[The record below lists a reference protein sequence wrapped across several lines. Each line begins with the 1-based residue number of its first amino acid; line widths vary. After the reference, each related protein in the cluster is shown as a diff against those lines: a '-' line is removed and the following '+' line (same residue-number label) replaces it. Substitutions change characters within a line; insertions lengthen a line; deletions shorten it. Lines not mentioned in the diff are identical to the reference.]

1 MLWFK
6 NLMVYRLS
14 RDITLRAE
22 EMEKQL
28 TSMTFTPCGSQDMV
42 KMGWVPPMGSH
53 SDALT
58 HTANGQI
65 IICARKEEKILPSP
79 VIKQAL
85 EAKIQKL
92 EADQG
97 RKLKKTEKD
106 SLKDEVLH
114 SLLPR
119 AFSRFSQTMMWIDT
133 VNGLIMV
140 DCASAKKA
148 EDTLAL
154 LRKSLGSLPVVPL
167 ALENPIELTLTE
179 WVRSGTVAQGFQLLD
194 EAELKAMLEDGGVIR
209 AKKQDLVSDEIA
221 VHIEAGKV
229 VTKLALD
236 WQQRIQFVMCDDGSI
251 KRLKFCDELRD
262 QNEDIDREDFAQRF
276 DADFILMTG
285 ELAALIQSLV
295 EGLGGD
301 NQRVPLRRRGDSP
314 LQIAAQ
320 IRGGLSN
327 L

>member
-14 RDITLRAE
+14 RDITLSAD

-28 TSMTFTPCGSQDMV
+28 AAFTFSPCGSQDMA
-42 KMGWVPPMGSH
+42 KTGWVPPMGSH

-58 HTANGQI
+58 HANNGQI
-65 IICARKEEKILPSP
+65 VICARKEEKILPAP

-85 EAKIQKL
+85 EAKIGKL

-119 AFSRFSQTMMWIDT
+119 AFSRFNQTMMWIDT

-167 ALENPIELTLTE
+167 ALETPIELTLTE
-179 WVRSGTVAQGFQLLD
+179 WVRSNDVPAGFALMD
-194 EAELKAMLEDGGVIR
+194 EAELKAILEGGGVIR
-209 AKKQDLVSDEIA
+209 CKQQDLVCDEIA
-221 VHIEAGKV
+221 THIEAGKV

-236 WQQRIQFVMCDDGSI
+236 WQERIQFVIADDGSV
-251 KRLKFCDELRD
+251 KRLKFADTLRE
-262 QNEDIDREDFAQRF
+262 QNDDIDREDFAQRF

-285 ELAALIQSLV
+285 ELAALVKSLV
-295 EGLGGD
+295 EALGGEA
-301 NQRVPLRRRGDSP
+301 QR
-314 LQIAAQ
+314 
-320 IRGGLSN
+320 
-327 L
+327 

>member
-14 RDITLRAE
+14 RDISLRAD

-28 TSMTFTPCGSQDMV
+28 AEFSFTPCGSQDMA
-42 KMGWVPPMGSH
+42 KTGWVSPMGSKG
-53 SDALT
+53 DALT
-58 HTANGQI
+58 HENNGQI

-79 VIKQAL
+79 VIKQTL
-85 EAKIQKL
+85 EAKISRL

-97 RKLKKTEKD
+97 RKLRKTEKD
-106 SLKDEVLH
+106 ALKDEVLH

-167 ALENPIELTLTE
+167 VLENPIELTLTE

-194 EAELKAMLEDGGVIR
+194 EAELKALLDDGGVIR
-209 AKKQDLVSDEIA
+209 CKKQDLVSDEIA
-221 VHIEAGKV
+221 THIEAGKV

-236 WQQRIQFVMCDDGSI
+236 WQQRIQFMICDDASI
-251 KRLKFCDELRD
+251 KRLKFADELRD
-262 QNEDIDREDFAQRF
+262 QNDDIEREDFAGRF
-276 DADFILMTG
+276 DADSILMTG
-285 ELAALIQSLV
+285 ELAALIKDLV
-295 EGLGGD
+295 EGLGGEA
-301 NQRVPLRRRGDSP
+301 QR
-314 LQIAAQ
+314 
-320 IRGGLSN
+320 
-327 L
+327 

>member
-28 TSMTFTPCGSQDMV
+28 ASMTFTPCGSQDMA

-179 WVRSGTVAQGFQLLD
+179 WVLRSGTVAQGFQLLD

-295 EGLGGD
+295 EGLGGEA
-301 NQRVPLRRRGDSP
+301 QR
-314 LQIAAQ
+314 
-320 IRGGLSN
+320 
-327 L
+327 

>member
-14 RDITLRAE
+14 RDITLSADD
-22 EMEKQL
+22 MEKQL
-28 TSMTFTPCGSQDMV
+28 AAFTFTPCGSQDMA
-42 KMGWVPPMGSH
+42 KTGWVSPVGSH

-58 HTANGQI
+58 HVANGQI
-65 IICARKEEKILPSP
+65 VICARKEEKILPAP
-79 VIKQAL
+79 VIKQEL
-85 EAKIQKL
+85 EAKISKL
-92 EADQG
+92 EAEQA

-119 AFSRFSQTMMWIDT
+119 AFSRFNQTMMWIDT

-179 WVRSGTVAQGFQLLD
+179 WVRSGDVPPGFALMD
-194 EAELKAMLEDGGVIR
+194 EAELKAILEGGGVIR
-209 AKKQDLVSDEIA
+209 CKQQDLVCDEIA
-221 VHIEAGKV
+221 AHIEADKV

-236 WQQRIQFVMCDDGSI
+236 WQERIQFLIADDGSI
-251 KRLKFCDELRD
+251 KRLKFADTLRE
-262 QNEDIDREDFAQRF
+262 QNDDIDREDFGARF

-285 ELAALIQSLV
+285 ELAALINNLV
-295 EGLGGD
+295 EALGGEA
-301 NQRVPLRRRGDSP
+301 QR
-314 LQIAAQ
+314 
-320 IRGGLSN
+320 
-327 L
+327 

>member
-14 RDITLRAE
+14 RDITLSADD
-22 EMEKQL
+22 MEKQL
-28 TSMTFTPCGSQDMV
+28 AAFTFTPCGSQDMA
-42 KMGWVPPMGSH
+42 KTGWVSPMGSH

-58 HTANGQI
+58 HVANGQI
-65 IICARKEEKILPSP
+65 VICARKEEKILPAP
-79 VIKQAL
+79 VIKQEL
-85 EAKIQKL
+85 EAKISKL
-92 EADQG
+92 EAEQA

-119 AFSRFSQTMMWIDT
+119 AFSRFNQTMMWIDT

-179 WVRSGTVAQGFQLLD
+179 WVRSGDVPPGFALMD
-194 EAELKAMLEDGGVIR
+194 EAELKAILEGGGVIR
-209 AKKQDLVSDEIA
+209 CKQQDLVCDEIA
-221 VHIEAGKV
+221 AHIEADKV

-236 WQQRIQFVMCDDGSI
+236 WQERIQFLIADDGSI
-251 KRLKFCDELRD
+251 KRLKFADTLRE
-262 QNEDIDREDFAQRF
+262 QNDDIDREDFGARF

-285 ELAALIQSLV
+285 ELAALINNLV
-295 EGLGGD
+295 EALGGEA
-301 NQRVPLRRRGDSP
+301 QR
-314 LQIAAQ
+314 
-320 IRGGLSN
+320 
-327 L
+327 

>member
-14 RDITLRAE
+14 RDITLSAD

-28 TSMTFTPCGSQDMV
+28 AAFTFTPCGSQDMA
-42 KMGWVPPMGSH
+42 KTGWVSPMGSH

-58 HTANGQI
+58 HVANGQI
-65 IICARKEEKILPSP
+65 VICARKEEKILPAP
-79 VIKQAL
+79 VIKQEL
-85 EAKIQKL
+85 EAKISRL
-92 EADQG
+92 EAEQA

-119 AFSRFSQTMMWIDT
+119 AFSRFNQTMMWIDT

-179 WVRSGTVAQGFQLLD
+179 WVRSGDVPPGFALMD
-194 EAELKAMLEDGGVIR
+194 EAELKAILEGGGVIR
-209 AKKQDLVSDEIA
+209 CKQQDLVCDEIA
-221 VHIEAGKV
+221 AHIEADKV

-236 WQQRIQFVMCDDGSI
+236 WQERIQFLIADDGSI
-251 KRLKFCDELRD
+251 KRLKFADTLRE
-262 QNEDIDREDFAQRF
+262 QNDDIEREDFGGRF

-285 ELAALIQSLV
+285 ELAALIKNLV
-295 EGLGGD
+295 EALGGEA
-301 NQRVPLRRRGDSP
+301 QR
-314 LQIAAQ
+314 
-320 IRGGLSN
+320 
-327 L
+327 

>member
-14 RDITLRAE
+14 RGVSLSAD

-28 TSMTFTPCGSQDMV
+28 SAFSFTPCGSQDMA
-42 KMGWVPPMGSH
+42 KTGWVSPMGSH

-58 HTANGQI
+58 HTVNGQI
-65 IICARKEEKILPSP
+65 VICARKEEKILPSP
-79 VIKQAL
+79 VIKQEL
-85 EAKIQKL
+85 QAKIERL
-92 EADQG
+92 EGEQH

-119 AFSRFSQTMMWIDT
+119 AFSRFNQTFLWIDT
-133 VNGLIMV
+133 VNDLIMV
-140 DCASAKKA
+140 DAASAKRA

-167 ALENPIELTLTE
+167 TLENPIELTLTE
-179 WVRSGTVAQGFQLLD
+179 WVRSKELPSGFALMD
-194 EAELKAMLEDGGVIR
+194 EAELKAILEDGGVIR
-209 AKKQDLVSDEIA
+209 CKKQDLFSDEIA
-221 VHIEAGKV
+221 VHIEAGKL

-236 WQQRIQFVMCDDGSI
+236 WQERVQLVLSDDGSL
-251 KRLKFCDELRD
+251 KRLKFSDTLRE

-276 DADFILMTG
+276 DADFILMTS
-285 ELAALIQSLV
+285 ELAALIKNLI
-295 EGLGGD
+295 EALGGE
-301 NQRVPLRRRGDSP
+301 
-314 LQIAAQ
+314 AQ
-320 IRGGLSN
+320 H
-327 L
+327 

>member
-14 RDITLRAE
+14 RDVSLRAD

-28 TSMTFTPCGSQDMV
+28 AEFSFTPCGSQDMA
-42 KMGWVPPMGSH
+42 KTGWVPPMGSK
-53 SDALT
+53 SEALT
-58 HTANGQI
+58 HENNGQI
-65 IICARKEEKILPSP
+65 IICARKEEKILPTP
-79 VIKQAL
+79 VIKQTL
-85 EAKIQKL
+85 EAKISRL

-97 RKLKKTEKD
+97 RKLRKTEKD
-106 SLKDEVLH
+106 ALKDEVLH

-167 ALENPIELTLTE
+167 VLENPIELTLTE

-194 EAELKAMLEDGGVIR
+194 EAELKALLDDGGVIR
-209 AKKQDLVSDEIA
+209 CKKQDLVSDEIA
-221 VHIEAGKV
+221 THIEAGKV

-236 WQQRIQFVMCDDGSI
+236 WQQRIQFMICDDASI
-251 KRLKFCDELRD
+251 KRLKFADELRD
-262 QNEDIDREDFAQRF
+262 QNDDIEREDFAGRF
-276 DADFILMTG
+276 DADSILMTG
-285 ELAALIQSLV
+285 ELAALIKDLV
-295 EGLGGD
+295 EGLGGEA
-301 NQRVPLRRRGDSP
+301 QR
-314 LQIAAQ
+314 
-320 IRGGLSN
+320 
-327 L
+327 

>member
-14 RDITLRAE
+14 RDVSLRAD

-28 TSMTFTPCGSQDMV
+28 AEFSFTPCGSQYMS
-42 KMGWVPPMGSH
+42 KTGWVSPMCSNG
-53 SDALT
+53 DALT
-58 HTANGQI
+58 HENNGQI
-65 IICARKEEKILPSP
+65 IICARKEEKILPTP
-79 VIKQAL
+79 VIKQTL
-85 EAKIQKL
+85 EAKISRL

-97 RKLKKTEKD
+97 RKLRKTEKD
-106 SLKDEVLH
+106 ALKDEVLH

-167 ALENPIELTLTE
+167 VLENPIELTLTE

-194 EAELKAMLEDGGVIR
+194 EAELKALLDDGGVIR
-209 AKKQDLVSDEIA
+209 CKKQDLVSDEIA
-221 VHIEAGKV
+221 THIEAGKV

-236 WQQRIQFVMCDDGSI
+236 WQQRIQFMICDDASI
-251 KRLKFCDELRD
+251 KRLKFADELRD
-262 QNEDIDREDFAQRF
+262 QNDDIEREDFAGRF
-276 DADFILMTG
+276 DADAILMTG
-285 ELAALIQSLV
+285 ELAALIKDLV
-295 EGLGGD
+295 EGLGGEA
-301 NQRVPLRRRGDSP
+301 QR
-314 LQIAAQ
+314 
-320 IRGGLSN
+320 
-327 L
+327 

>member
-14 RDITLRAE
+14 RDISLHAE
-22 EMEKQL
+22 EVEKQL
-28 TSMTFTPCGSQDMV
+28 AAFTFTPCGSQDMS
-42 KMGWVPPMGSH
+42 KTGWVSPIGSNN
-53 SDALT
+53 DALT

-65 IICARKEEKILPSP
+65 IICARKEEKMLPAP

-85 EAKIQKL
+85 EAKIARL
-92 EADQG
+92 EAEQA

-119 AFSRFSQTMMWIDT
+119 AFSRFSQTMVWIDT

-167 ALENPIELTLTE
+167 ALENPIELTLTD
-179 WVRSGTVAQGFQLLD
+179 WVKTGTVAQGFQLLD

-209 AKKQDLVSDEIA
+209 CKKQDLVSEEIA

-236 WQQRIQFVMCDDGSI
+236 WQQRVQFMVCDDGSI
-251 KRLKFCDELRD
+251 KRLKFADELRD
-262 QNEDIDREDFAQRF
+262 QNEDIEREDVAGRF

-285 ELAALIQSLV
+285 ELAALIQNLV
-295 EGLGGD
+295 EGLGGEA
-301 NQRVPLRRRGDSP
+301 QR
-314 LQIAAQ
+314 
-320 IRGGLSN
+320 
-327 L
+327 

>member
-14 RDITLRAE
+14 RDVSLRAE

-28 TSMTFTPCGSQDMV
+28 AAYSFTPCGSQDMA
-42 KMGWVPPMGSH
+42 KTGWVPPMGSQ

-58 HTANGQI
+58 HASSTGQI
-65 IICARKEEKILPSP
+65 IVCARKEEKILPTP
-79 VIKQAL
+79 VVKQAL
-85 EAKIQKL
+85 EAKIFKL
-92 EADQG
+92 EAEQG

-119 AFSRFSQTMMWIDT
+119 AVSRFSQTMMWIDT

-167 ALENPIELTLTE
+167 ALETPIELTLTE
-179 WVRSGTVAQGFQLLD
+179 WVRSGTAAQGFQILD
-194 EAELKAMLEDGGVIR
+194 EAELKALLEDGGVIR

-236 WQQRIQFVMCDDGSI
+236 WQQRIQFVMCDDGSV

-262 QNEDIDREDFAQRF
+262 QNEDIDREDYAQRF

-285 ELAALIQSLV
+285 ELAALIQNLV
-295 EGLGGD
+295 EGLGGEA
-301 NQRVPLRRRGDSP
+301 QR
-314 LQIAAQ
+314 
-320 IRGGLSN
+320 
-327 L
+327 

>member
-14 RDITLRAE
+14 RDITLRAD

-28 TSMTFTPCGSQDMV
+28 AEFAFTPCGSQDMART
-42 KMGWVPPMGSH
+42 GWVSPLGSKG
-53 SDALT
+53 DAFT
-58 HTANGQI
+58 YENNGQI
-65 IICARKEEKILPSP
+65 IICARKEEKILPTP
-79 VIKQAL
+79 VIKQTL
-85 EAKIQKL
+85 EAKISRL

-97 RKLKKTEKD
+97 RKLRKTEKD
-106 SLKDEVLH
+106 ALKDEVLH

-167 ALENPIELTLTE
+167 VLENPIELTLTE

-194 EAELKAMLEDGGVIR
+194 EAELKALLDDGGVIR
-209 AKKQDLVSDEIA
+209 CKKQDLVSDEIA
-221 VHIEAGKV
+221 THIEAGKV

-236 WQQRIQFVMCDDGSI
+236 WQQRIQFMICDDASI
-251 KRLKFCDELRD
+251 KRLKFSDELRD
-262 QNEDIDREDFAQRF
+262 SNDDIEREDFAGRF
-276 DADFILMTG
+276 DADAILMTG
-285 ELAALIQSLV
+285 ELAALIKDLV
-295 EGLGGD
+295 EGLGGEA
-301 NQRVPLRRRGDSP
+301 QR
-314 LQIAAQ
+314 
-320 IRGGLSN
+320 
-327 L
+327 

>member
-6 NLMVYRLS
+6 NLMVYRVS
-14 RDITLRAE
+14 RDVSLRAE

-28 TSMTFTPCGSQDMV
+28 AAFSFTPCGSQDMA
-42 KMGWVPPMGSH
+42 KTGWVPPMGSQ

-65 IICARKEEKILPSP
+65 VICARKEEKILPAP

-85 EAKIQKL
+85 EAKIAKL

-119 AFSRFSQTMMWIDT
+119 AFSRFNQTMMWIDT

-167 ALENPIELTLTE
+167 TLETPPELTLTE
-179 WVRSGTVAQGFQLLD
+179 WVRSGSAAQGFQLMD

-209 AKKQDLVSDEIA
+209 CKKQELVSDEIA

-236 WQQRIQFVMCDDGSI
+236 WQQRIQLMMCEDGSI
-251 KRLKFCDELRD
+251 KRLKFADELRD
-262 QNEDIDREDFAQRF
+262 QNEDIDREDVAQRF

-285 ELAALIQSLV
+285 ELAALISSLV
-295 EGLGGD
+295 EGLGGEA
-301 NQRVPLRRRGDSP
+301 QR
-314 LQIAAQ
+314 
-320 IRGGLSN
+320 
-327 L
+327 

>member
-14 RDITLRAE
+14 RDIELRAE

-28 TSMTFTPCGSQDMV
+28 AELTFTPCGSQDMA
-42 KMGWVPPMGSH
+42 KNGWVSPMGSH

-154 LRKSLGSLPVVPL
+154 LRKTLGSLPVVPL
-167 ALENPIELTLTE
+167 TLENPIELTLTE

-236 WQQRIQFVMCDDGSI
+236 WQQRIQFVICDDASI

-295 EGLGGD
+295 EGLGGEA
-301 NQRVPLRRRGDSP
+301 QR
-314 LQIAAQ
+314 
-320 IRGGLSN
+320 
-327 L
+327 

>member
-6 NLMVYRLS
+6 NIMVYRLS
-14 RDITLRAE
+14 RDVQLAAE
-22 EMEKQL
+22 EMEKQMAA
-28 TSMTFTPCGSQDMV
+28 MTFTPCGSQDMA
-42 KMGWVPPMGSH
+42 KMGWVPPMGSQ

-58 HTANGQI
+58 HAVNGQI
-65 IICARKEEKILPSP
+65 LVCARKEEKILPSP

-85 EAKIQKL
+85 EAKITKL

-106 SLKDEVLH
+106 ALKDEVLH

-133 VNGLIMV
+133 VNGLLIV

-167 ALENPIELTLTE
+167 ALETPIEITLTE
-179 WVRSGTVAQGFQLLD
+179 WVRSGTVPQGYQMME
-194 EAELKAMLEDGGVIR
+194 EAELKAILEGGGVIR
-209 AKKQDLVSDEIA
+209 AKQQDLVSDEIA

-236 WQQRIQFVMCDDGSI
+236 WQQRIQFVLAEDASL
-251 KRLKFCDELRD
+251 KRLKFSDELRD
-262 QNEDIDREDFAQRF
+262 QNEDIDREDWAARF
-276 DADFILMTG
+276 DADFTLMTG
-285 ELAALIQSLV
+285 ELAVLIQSLV
-295 EGLGGD
+295 EGLGGE
-301 NQRVPLRRRGDSP
+301 
-314 LQIAAQ
+314 AQ
-320 IRGGLSN
+320 K
-327 L
+327 

>member
-14 RDITLRAE
+14 RDVSLRAE

-28 TSMTFTPCGSQDMV
+28 AAYSFTPCGSQDMA
-42 KMGWVPPMGSH
+42 KTGWVPPMGSQ

-58 HTANGQI
+58 HASSTGQI
-65 IICARKEEKILPSP
+65 IVCARKEEKILPTP
-79 VIKQAL
+79 VVKQAL
-85 EAKIQKL
+85 EAKIFKL
-92 EADQG
+92 EAEQG

-167 ALENPIELTLTE
+167 ALETPIELTLTE
-179 WVRSGTVAQGFQLLD
+179 WV
-194 EAELKAMLEDGGVIR
+194 
-209 AKKQDLVSDEIA
+209 EIA

-236 WQQRIQFVMCDDGSI
+236 WQQRIQFVMCDDGSV

-262 QNEDIDREDFAQRF
+262 QNEDIDREDYAQRF

-285 ELAALIQSLV
+285 ELAALIQNLV
-295 EGLGGD
+295 EGLGGEA
-301 NQRVPLRRRGDSP
+301 QR
-314 LQIAAQ
+314 
-320 IRGGLSN
+320 
-327 L
+327 

>member
-1 MLWFK
+1 MKPERQFAIMPAAFGLSRLSIMLWFK
-6 NLMVYRLS
+6 NVMVYRLS
-14 RDITLRAE
+14 RDISLRPE

-28 TSMTFTPCGSQDMV
+28 ALFSFTPCASQDMA
-42 KMGWVPPMGSH
+42 KTGWVPPMGPQ

-58 HTANGQI
+58 HAVNGQI
-65 IICARKEEKILPSP
+65 MVCARKEEKILPSP
-79 VIKQAL
+79 VVKQAL
-85 EAKIQKL
+85 ESKIRKL

-114 SLLPR
+114 DLLPR
-119 AFSRFSQTMMWIDT
+119 AFSRFSQTMMWIDS
-133 VNGLIMV
+133 VNGLIYV

-167 ALENPIELTLTE
+167 SMENPIELTLTE
-179 WVRSGTVAQGFQLLD
+179 WVRGGSVPQGFQLLD
-194 EAELKAMLEDGGVIR
+194 EAELKALLEDGGVIR

-236 WQQRIQFVMCDDGSI
+236 WQQRIQFVICDDGSL

-262 QNEDIDREDFAQRF
+262 QNDDIDREDVALRF
-276 DADFILMTG
+276 DADFTLMTG
-285 ELAALIQSLV
+285 ELTALVESLV
-295 EGLGGD
+295 EGLGGE
-301 NQRVPLRRRGDSP
+301 
-314 LQIAAQ
+314 AQ
-320 IRGGLSN
+320 K
-327 L
+327 

>member
-1 MLWFK
+1 MQGRRQFVIMPAKFNDKAVEIIMLWFK

-14 RDITLRAE
+14 REISLRAE

-28 TSMTFTPCGSQDMV
+28 ASMAFTPCGSQDMA

-58 HTANGQI
+58 HVANGQI
-65 IICARKEEKILPSP
+65 VICARKEEKILPSP
-79 VIKQAL
+79 VIKQA
-85 EAKIQKL
+85 
-92 EADQG
+92 
-97 RKLKKTEKD
+97 
-106 SLKDEVLH
+106 
-114 SLLPR
+114 R

-167 ALENPIELTLTE
+167 SMENPIELTLTE
-179 WVRSGTVAQGFQLLD
+179 WVRSGSAAQGFQLLD
-194 EAELKAMLEDGGVIR
+194 EAELKSLLEDGGEIR
-209 AKKQDLVSDEIA
+209 AKKQDLTSEEITN
-221 VHIEAGKV
+221 HIEAGKV

-236 WQQRIQFVMCDDGSI
+236 WQQRIQFVMCDDGSL

-285 ELAALIQSLV
+285 ELAALIQNLI
-295 EGLGGD
+295 EGLGGEA
-301 NQRVPLRRRGDSP
+301 QR
-314 LQIAAQ
+314 
-320 IRGGLSN
+320 
-327 L
+327 

>member
-14 RDITLRAE
+14 RDITLSADD
-22 EMEKQL
+22 MEKQL
-28 TSMTFTPCGSQDMV
+28 AAFTFTPCGSQDMA
-42 KMGWVPPMGSH
+42 KTGWVSPMGSH

-58 HTANGQI
+58 HVANGQI
-65 IICARKEEKILPSP
+65 VICARKEEKILPAP
-79 VIKQAL
+79 VIKQEL
-85 EAKIQKL
+85 EAKISRL
-92 EADQG
+92 EAEQA

-119 AFSRFSQTMMWIDT
+119 AFSRFNQTMMWIDT

-179 WVRSGTVAQGFQLLD
+179 WVRSGDVPAGFALMD
-194 EAELKAMLEDGGVIR
+194 EAELKAILEGGGVIR
-209 AKKQDLVSDEIA
+209 CKQQDLVCDEIA
-221 VHIEAGKV
+221 AHIEADKV

-236 WQQRIQFVMCDDGSI
+236 WQERIQFLVADDGSI
-251 KRLKFCDELRD
+251 KRLKFADTLRE
-262 QNEDIDREDFAQRF
+262 QNDDIDREDFGGRF

-285 ELAALIQSLV
+285 ELAALIKNLV
-295 EGLGGD
+295 EALGGEA
-301 NQRVPLRRRGDSP
+301 QR
-314 LQIAAQ
+314 
-320 IRGGLSN
+320 
-327 L
+327 

>member
-1 MLWFK
+1 MPAAFNYQAVEINMLWFK
-6 NLMVYRLS
+6 NLMVYRLN
-14 RDITLRAE
+14 RDAALRAD

-28 TSMTFTPCGSQDMV
+28 AAFTFTPCGSQDMA
-42 KMGWVPPMGSH
+42 KTGWVPPMGGG

-58 HTANGQI
+58 HAVNGQI
-65 IICARKEEKILPSP
+65 VICARKEEKILPAP

-85 EAKIQKL
+85 EAKIARL

-133 VNGLIMV
+133 ATGLIVV

-167 ALENPIELTLTE
+167 TLENPIELTLTE
-179 WVRSGTVAQGFQLLD
+179 WVRANNVPQGFQLLD
-194 EAELKAMLEDGGVIR
+194 EAELKAILEDGGVIR
-209 AKKQDLVSDEIA
+209 CKKQELVSDEIA

-236 WQQRIQFVMCDDGSI
+236 WQQRVQFMLCDDGSL
-251 KRLKFCDELRD
+251 KRLKFADELRD
-262 QNEDIDREDFAQRF
+262 QNDDIAREDVAQRF
-276 DADFILMTG
+276 EADFTLMTG
-285 ELAALIQSLV
+285 ELAALIQNLV
-295 EGLGGD
+295 EALGGEA
-301 NQRVPLRRRGDSP
+301 QR
-314 LQIAAQ
+314 
-320 IRGGLSN
+320 
-327 L
+327 